1 MKDTYVELV
10 FEEAHL
16 HTSQQK
22 MRRYDLGEP
31 MIVRLLRTGRKFSL
45 SCLVI
50 DQTPSELPP
59 ALLGNLASRIVFR
72 LSNYPCV
79 RAISRTMGLSGG
91 QEEELV
97 ELARRFAIVQ
107 TADTP
112 RPFIIRVVDIAERY
126 RPPEDELLARERE
139 SLALL
144 DYEIPAVDVV
154 GVLLGGRKKD
164 ERLEL
169 KPIRGDMLKVLTRI
183 CEVPAELIE
192 ERSEEIGIER
202 SREGR
207 ARENLNKLGTIEM
220 GDKVGSKWHLY
231 VATEKGKRWARSMG
245 LKVAEFKSGV
255 GHEFMVRRVRESLE
269 RFFADIE
276 FFSAGESLGIIGVQP
291 DLLAGMRLQGPDT
304 GWRMAIQVS
313 STNKSAYEVD
323 KAIELAG
330 IPQIDVV
337 VVVAKNKTSRK
348 SIEMRLG
355 ERTGSEGLLW
365 RERGERKD
373 AQNKTGKGPREEHHK
388 ETRRGG
394 RIQGDA
400 HVRECAKCIK
410 IIDFEMCVSRDYDW
424 SWVIK

>member
-31 MIVRLLRTGRKFSL
+31 MIVRLLRTGRKSSL

-79 RAISRTMGLSGG
+79 RAISRTMGLSGE

-126 RPPEDELLARERE
+126 RPTPDELLEREQE
-139 SLALL
+139 SLASL

-154 GVLLGGRKKD
+154 GILLSGQKEDDRM
-164 ERLEL
+164 EL
-169 KPIRGDMLKVLTRI
+169 KPVRGDMLKVLTRI
-183 CEVPAELIE
+183 CEAPAELIE
-192 ERSEEIGIER
+192 ERSDEIGIER
-202 SREGR
+202 SIEGR
-207 ARENLNKLGTIEM
+207 ARKNLKKLGMIEL

-231 VATEKGKRWARSMG
+231 VATEKGKHWARSMG

-255 GHEFMVRRVRESLE
+255 GHEFMVRRVGESLG

-276 FFSAGESLGIIGVQP
+276 FFSAGESLGVIGVQP
-291 DLLAGMRLQGPDT
+291 DLLAGMRVQGPDT

-313 STNKSAYEVD
+313 STNKSEYEAD
-323 KAIELAG
+323 KVIELAG
-330 IPQIDVV
+330 IAQLDLVV
-337 VVVAKNKTSRK
+337 IVARNKTSRR
-348 SIEMRLG
+348 SIEGKLR
-355 ERTGSEGLLW
+355 ERAESKGLLW
-365 RERGERKD
+365 IDKGERKD
-373 AQNKTGKGPREEHHK
+373 AQKKKGNGLQK
-388 ETRRGG
+388 E
-394 RIQGDA
+394 A
-400 HVRECAKCIK
+400 HVRECAGRIETV
-410 IIDFEMCVSRDYDW
+410 DFETCASRDYDW
-424 SWVIK
+424 DWVIE

>member
-72 LSNYPCV
+72 LGNYPCV
-79 RAISRTMGLSGG
+79 RAISRTMGLSGE

-126 RPPEDELLARERE
+126 RPTLDELLEREQE
-139 SLALL
+139 SLASL

-154 GVLLGGRKKD
+154 GILLAGQKED
-164 ERLEL
+164 DRLEL
-169 KPIRGDMLKVLTRI
+169 KPIRGYMLKVLTRI

-192 ERSEEIGIER
+192 ERSDGIGIER
-202 SREGR
+202 SIEGR
-207 ARENLNKLGTIEM
+207 ERKRLKKLGMIEL

-245 LKVAEFKSGV
+245 LNVAEFKSGV
-255 GHEFMVRRVRESLE
+255 GHEYMVRKVRESLE
-269 RFFADIE
+269 GFFEDVE
-276 FFSAGESLGIIGVQP
+276 FLSAGESLGVIGIQP
-291 DLLAGMRLQGPDT
+291 DLLAGMRGPGVDS

-313 STNKSAYEVD
+313 STSKSDYEVD
-323 KAIELAG
+323 RAIQLAG
-330 IPQIDVV
+330 IAQLDLVV
-337 VVVAKNKTSRK
+337 IVARDKTSRK
-348 SIEMRLG
+348 TIEKKLM
-355 ERTGSEGLLW
+355 ERAESEGLLW
-365 RERGERKD
+365 RDKGERKD
-373 AQNKTGKGPREEHHK
+373 AQKKREKGLQK
-388 ETRRGG
+388 E
-394 RIQGDA
+394 A
-400 HVRECAKCIK
+400 HVRERAGRIETV
-410 IIDFEMCVSRDYDW
+410 DFETCASRDYDW
-424 SWVIK
+424 GWVIE